1 MKRFIVL
8 GSWFVALVSS
18 FVVTAHAANKE
29 PRTTN
34 NEQQTTPFRPEAGK
48 FPPLEK
54 AHSYRGELVF
64 VDHANRRG
72 SIRVQGSGMFFRND
86 PHPFALLPY
95 GIVSQRPPAKPVA

>member
-1 MKRFIVL
+1 MKPFFVIRSLF
-8 GSWFVALVSS
+8 FVAKTLALVCS
-18 FVVTAHAANKE
+18 FGIQANAASAEPSPTDKE
-29 PRTTN
+29 QGT
-34 NEQQTTPFRPEAGK
+34 EVFRPESGK

-86 PHPFALLPY
+86 PHPFAMLPY
-95 GIVSQRPPAKPVA
+95 GIVR